1 MATNVKALKG
11 DVAKYDLMTQS
22 ESAAF
27 AASKLLQE
35 SSKNYKRGKIAFV
48 NNWQSLAKGAV
59 NDPALADFQMKLM
72 AFGREYYKVVNNAYA
87 SVAELSQGAREQ
99 ADQMLSTSNSWESLE
114 AKIKAAQQEMIN
126 SKLKLKKVI
135 TGRQENLKNMTLTG
149 GQELS
154 PDETQ
159 VMTAGQMEDEMLL
172 KGLEGEQ

>member
-1 MATNVKALKG
+1 
-11 DVAKYDLMTQS
+11 
-22 ESAAF
+22 
-27 AASKLLQE
+27 
-35 SSKNYKRGKIAFV
+35 
-48 NNWQSLAKGAV
+48 
-59 NDPALADFQMKLM
+59 MKLM

-87 SVAELSQGAREQ
+87 SAAELSQGAREQ
-99 ADQMLSTSNSWESLE
+99 ADKMLSTSNSWESLE